1 MRNRELSQRGRP
13 RCVWRLS
20 PDGFRALWHSCF
32 LSREACAKYLGVSLR
47 TVRLETLRR
56 VRAIDACPYAV
67 TSFAACGHIGT

>member
-1 MRNRELSQRGRP
+1 MRSQGRTQRARP
-13 RCVWRLS
+13 QRVWRLS
-20 PDGFRALWHSCF
+20 PDGFRALRHSCF

-56 VRAIDACPYAV
+56 VRAIDACPYAI